1 PSSGLLLPR
10 AECSAVPA
18 GAKALLGGCLDARD
32 RAAVGLARLQVD
44 AHPQVIAA
52 WDASAAALR
61 AVMTVAEMER
71 LAEGVGRSVARA
83 LDVLAQVVPIS
94 TEAPLRPVVME
105 LLLLVRPELQVLSQ
119 PEPAEERG
127 VQEQLA
133 QVAVC

>member
-1 PSSGLLLPR
+1 M
-10 AECSAVPA
+10 
-18 GAKALLGGCLDARD
+18 LLGGCLDARD

-83 LDVLAQVVPIS
+83 LDVLAQV
-94 TEAPLRPVVME
+94 LRQRRMK
-105 LLLLVRPELQVLSQ
+105 LLDESEPCKPDVVLS
-119 PEPAEERG
+119 AEQSFGE
-127 VQEQLA
+127 EAL
-133 QVAVC
+133 VAE